1 LPDQEESYRNSDS
14 GSRFVFFNLSEKKF
28 REENLRSFL
37 DLSND
42 HEYLDEML
50 VLSSNVSLDDFYQ
63 ILDRFNL
70 NPILLHEVANRQ
82 EYDKFVEMDED
93 TILYNLQIHK

>member
-1 LPDQEESYRNSDS
+1 
-14 GSRFVFFNLSEKKF
+14 
-28 REENLRSFL
+28 
-37 DLSND
+37 
-42 HEYLDEML
+42 ML
-50 VLSSNVSLDDFYQ
+50 VLTRNLILDDFSQ

-93 TILYNLQIHK
+93 TILFNLQIHK